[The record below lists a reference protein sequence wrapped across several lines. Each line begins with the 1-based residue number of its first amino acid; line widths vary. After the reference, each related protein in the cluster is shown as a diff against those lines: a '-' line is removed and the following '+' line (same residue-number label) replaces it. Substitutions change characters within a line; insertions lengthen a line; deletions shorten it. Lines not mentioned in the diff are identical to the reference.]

1 MDLVFQTFAEHPF
14 SCCASRTLKRDEQSA
29 RFLLDQRM
37 RPLACVPTK
46 ERGPRKTVGQTA
58 LAGSADTRGGLKL

>member
-37 RPLACVPTK
+37 RPWLAFRRK
-46 ERGPRKTVGQTA
+46 NWASKTVGQTA
-58 LAGSADTRGGLKL
+58 LAGSVDTRGGLKL